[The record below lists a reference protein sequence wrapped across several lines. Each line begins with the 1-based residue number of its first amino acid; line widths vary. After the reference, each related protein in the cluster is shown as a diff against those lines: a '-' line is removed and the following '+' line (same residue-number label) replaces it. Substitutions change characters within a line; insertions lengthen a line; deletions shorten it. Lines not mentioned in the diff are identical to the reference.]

1 MILMLNTIKILK
13 KSILKL
19 KSVIMLEFQIIK
31 RFLLKDT
38 LQIAQ
43 KKFLLI
49 SENKNTVPW
58 TYAINDLNGEEI
70 ARNFCEKALQKTNE
84 KEFRIAK
91 VYLILH

>member
-1 MILMLNTIKILK
+1 
-13 KSILKL
+13 
-19 KSVIMLEFQIIK
+19 MLEFQIIK

>member
-49 SENKNTVPW
+49 SENRNTVPW